1 MVVASVAGSG
11 AFDCFHRAQTR
22 YNKSKIKETNPMKSN
37 PFLWPV
43 ARTTALSL
51 LTLLALPAGAVTV
64 LNHSFESPTL
74 NNDGDFLPATSW
86 TAFNVGLVTGGG
98 SYNPTGGN
106 FTGAGGIGTP
116 LGADGT
122 NVYSTASSDTV
133 GNMAGAF
140 QVLTGTKLTAD
151 TLYTLTVAIGDY
163 NDLKA
168 STWNLGISTS
178 SMAFGS
184 YLSTVS
190 GSGNSLTNDAFNDF
204 SVSYTATGAEAQNLD
219 DLKVTFWA
227 TGAGDGVA
235 ATENSPAVVG
245 GTNVPFDNVRF
256 TAVPE
261 PSAALLG
268 GLGLL
273 LLARRR
279 RN

>member
-1 MVVASVAGSG
+1 
-11 AFDCFHRAQTR
+11 
-22 YNKSKIKETNPMKSN
+22 MKSN

-51 LTLLALPAGAVTV
+51 LTLLALPAGAATVTV
-64 LNHSFESPTL
+64 PNHSFESPTL
-74 NNDGDFLPATSW
+74 TNDGNFNAATTW
-86 TAFNVGLVTGGG
+86 TAFNVGVGTGGG
-98 SYNPTGGN
+98 SYNPTEGN
-106 FTGAGGIGTP
+106 FTGAGGTGTP
-116 LGADGT
+116 LGADGI
-122 NVYSTASSDTV
+122 NVYSTSSSDTV

-140 QVLTGTKLTAD
+140 QVLSGTKLTAD

-204 SVSYTATGAEAQNLD
+204 SVSYTATGAEAQNLE

-235 ATENSPAVVG
+235 AIGDSPAVVG